1 MVKKLS
7 GSEVASML
15 ISFMAAFV
23 CLYDVYWRIPSLL
36 LLWFFTAASI
46 LCKGS
51 LLIVEK
57 KLLSAGGWQ
66 DG

>member
-7 GSEVASML
+7 SSEVASML

-23 CLYDVYWRIPSLL
+23 YDVYWRIPSLL